1 MSELFK
7 NAIVQKRNVLN
18 ELRSNNMTVQELRFF
33 SIYLSKINPRDKSTR
48 VVRFPLDDFRK
59 IMDFGRLNLAQLKA
73 STDRLLCKI
82 VHLPKPSGGYTSFQL
97 FKNCTF
103 DKDDNGN
110 WYVEINSSDDAL
122 PLLFDFKDRYFKYAL
137 WNALQLKSANQIR
150 MYEILKQY
158 EKIGRRELT
167 VTELRELLGIS
178 PNEYDRFERFRVR
191 VLDSCQEALKQTTD
205 ICYTYER
212 GKTGRG
218 GKWLTIVFHIKKNK
232 DYVDQLTLSEYMK
245 QSDTEPIEA
254 TVIETENNIPGAAS
268 APPDKDGE
276 FVGQTE
282 PSDKDKLEKKRLK
295 RYDNDTELAELAK
308 SVDDIFTARQM
319 RLVIEIVESKGVPKE
334 KIAKVLRSHY
344 LMMQVFD
351 EQSEGIKN
359 KYKYYL
365 KMLENYKPQRKEECD
380 DGDSSFNIDKWYEI
394 AESYDPESIGFKD
407 DD

>member
-218 GKWLTIVFHIKKNK
+218 GKWLTIVFHIFKN
-232 DYVDQLTLSEYMK
+232 
-245 QSDTEPIEA
+245 
-254 TVIETENNIPGAAS
+254 
-268 APPDKDGE
+268 
-276 FVGQTE
+276 
-282 PSDKDKLEKKRLK
+282 
-295 RYDNDTELAELAK
+295 
-308 SVDDIFTARQM
+308 
-319 RLVIEIVESKGVPKE
+319 
-334 KIAKVLRSHY
+334 
-344 LMMQVFD
+344 VF
-351 EQSEGIKN
+351 
-359 KYKYYL
+359 
-365 KMLENYKPQRKEECD
+365 
-380 DGDSSFNIDKWYEI
+380 
-394 AESYDPESIGFKD
+394 
-407 DD
+407 

>member
-191 VLDSCQEALKQTTD
+191 VLDSCREALKQTTD

-245 QSDTEPIEA
+245 QSDIEPIEA
-254 TVIETENNIPGAAS
+254 TVIETEDNLPSAAS

-380 DGDSSFNIDKWYEI
+380 DGDSSFDIDKWYEI